1 MELYGILG
9 NPLGHSFSPAYFAQK
24 FKSLGI
30 DADYVK
36 FELASADEILSV
48 IKDHPDLR
56 GINVTIPYK
65 QDVIPLLN
73 DIAPE
78 ARAIGAV
85 NCIRITRDVRTGEPH
100 LKGYNADVIG
110 FINSIRPL
118 LKPFHKQAL
127 ILGTGGAS
135 KAVVY
140 GLQHLGIAT
149 QYVSRSKREGVLTYS
164 DITLDVLQRYRLIVN
179 CTPCGMSP
187 HIDECPDL
195 PYEALDGEHLLFDLI
210 YNPKET
216 LFLQKGREKGAVTK
230 NGLDMLYGQA
240 EASWTFWH
248 EQE

>member
-9 NPLGHSFSPAYFAQK
+9 YPLGHSFSPAYFAQK

-36 FELASADEILSV
+36 FELTSADEILPI
-48 IKDHPDLR
+48 IKNHPELR

-65 QDVIPLLN
+65 QDVIHLLN
-73 DIAPE
+73 EIAPE

-85 NCIRITRDVRTGEPH
+85 NCIRIIRCANTGEVR

-110 FINSIRPL
+110 FIDSIRPL
-118 LKPFHKQAL
+118 LKPHHRQAL

-149 QYVSRSKREGVLTYS
+149 QYVSRNKREGVITYS
-164 DITLDVLQRYRLIVN
+164 DLTPEVLQHYKLIVN

-187 HIDECPDL
+187 HTNECPSL
-195 PYEALDGEHLLFDLI
+195 PYEALNEEHLLFDLI
-210 YNPKET
+210 YNPEET
-216 LFLQKGREKGAVTK
+216 LFLQKGRENGAVTK

-240 EASWTFWH
+240 EASWKFWH